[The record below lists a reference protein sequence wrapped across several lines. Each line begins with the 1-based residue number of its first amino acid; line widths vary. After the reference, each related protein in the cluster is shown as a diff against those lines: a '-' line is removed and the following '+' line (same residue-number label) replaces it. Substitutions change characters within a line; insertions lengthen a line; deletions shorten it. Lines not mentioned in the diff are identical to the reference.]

1 MQETRTEPRQRRSQ
15 QSIDSILDAAEQL
28 IHERGQVDFTA
39 KELSEA
45 AAMSIGRIYYWF
57 PDIQAVVDALVL
69 RSAQNLLALDKASP
83 GDGTV
88 FTIRTTIESVAAFID
103 QNPAAVALCLT
114 GGEQRA
120 GQMLY
125 DGLVSSIARRLA
137 ERVPNITFPE
147 IEVVSRTI
155 VGIILGMLSAYASG
169 GERRP
174 HILQELIYVLSAY
187 LYSRFPPPGD
197 DAWTSDHRPVQ
208 PARPSKVGSFEQ
220 GVAWPAFAPDQ
231 H

>member
-1 MQETRTEPRQRRSQ
+1 MHETRTEPRQRRSQ
-15 QSIDSILDAAEQL
+15 QSIDAILDAAEQL
-28 IHERGQVDFTA
+28 IHGRGLVDFTA

-45 AAMSIGRIYYWF
+45 ASMSIGRIYYWF
-57 PDIQAVVDALVL
+57 PDIPAVVDALVL
-69 RSAQNLLALDKASP
+69 RCAQNLLELEKKSR

-88 FTIRTTIESVAAFID
+88 FSIQQTIDSVATFVD

-114 GGEQRA
+114 GGENRP
-120 GQMLY
+120 GQVLY
-125 DGLVSSIARRLA
+125 DGLVSSIARRLT

-147 IEVVSRTI
+147 IEVVSRTL
-155 VGIILGMLSAYASG
+155 VGLILGMFSAYVSG

-174 HILQELIYVLSAY
+174 YILQELVYVLSAY

-197 DAWTSDHRPVQ
+197 DAWTSDGRPVQ
-208 PARPSKVGSFEQ
+208 PARPSKVGSFDR